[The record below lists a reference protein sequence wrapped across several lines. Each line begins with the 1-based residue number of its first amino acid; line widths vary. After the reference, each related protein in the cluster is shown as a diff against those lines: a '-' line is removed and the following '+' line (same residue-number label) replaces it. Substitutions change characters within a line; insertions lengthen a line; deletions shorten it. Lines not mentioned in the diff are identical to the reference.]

1 LCPGCIGARFAAPD
15 KRARISGF
23 VIFAVTSIDSGVAGM
38 AMGVAGI
45 FQFHCDD
52 SAGARAGLDLAS
64 RDHVASPS
72 LVLHLSFRKARRARR
87 RAFLLRTQIAALNTT
102 NGYPHTEAKS

>member
-1 LCPGCIGARFAAPD
+1 
-15 KRARISGF
+15 
-23 VIFAVTSIDSGVAGM
+23 VIFAVSSIDSGAAGM

-64 RDHVASPS
+64 RDPVASPS
-72 LVLHLSFRKARRARR
+72 LVSHPQLPQSPSGSPAG
-87 RAFLLRTQIAALNTT
+87 FLIAHSNRCIA
-102 NGYPHTEAKS
+102 HH